1 MPDQIYKR
9 VLLVFLIIIKSV
21 KEKKKEI
28 TYLIAYIKNKKK
40 QKNKPLLHLYLT
52 LQYYRVKLGLIIDS
66 LFLVNIS
73 VPNTLISYI
82 KPRRYFMIHLGVEK
96 LLYTSKCDK
105 SNNSLIL

>member
-40 QKNKPLLHLYLT
+40 TKKQTTPSF
-52 LQYYRVKLGLIIDS
+52 I
-66 LFLVNIS
+66 FNI
-73 VPNTLISYI
+73 T
-82 KPRRYFMIHLGVEK
+82 
-96 LLYTSKCDK
+96 
-105 SNNSLIL
+105 IL